1 MRLILI
7 RVIPPSSTN
16 SLKEKGVTFYLR
28 QDNWNDHSFQTQYHL
43 LLSGAYSLDGDAV
56 SIGDVKILKRGQLSS
71 DTHLLAIG
79 DFDRLSPE
87 FCSLGQSLDYYER
100 LANIDPEIR
109 DYLFNALNDVV
120 INPSLKGEFENEE
133 GWKISVMRFIDRD
146 DDIFIL
152 PPIMISKDYEKLPS
166 IDLSFKFK
174 NSSLQ
179 EPIEFN
185 FDSPGYSHKK
195 KLPSRIIVLVGRN
208 GSGKSTL
215 LSKISRVAFASG
227 ADRRDVVLRQVGE
240 FEPIGL
246 GFPKIINIS
255 YSAFD
260 SFQIPGIY
268 IKEKEQILKD
278 MSDGKGRYI
287 FCGIRDIQKELDASI
302 SSMITDDR
310 GKLTENEILRDRQLF
325 TNLKPVEALLE
336 EVKLFLGV
344 IVERRK
350 VDILFDVFDI
360 LSKESSFYDLVKGI
374 TPDNVECNLPE
385 MFINSSTGHKFVV
398 HSIINIIAHAEK
410 RSLILFDEPETH
422 LHPPLLAVLMSSMR
436 HVLDELD
443 AFAIVATHSPVV
455 VQETLSRHVNIIR
468 RKGDI
473 TKVIAPEI
481 QSFGENLAS
490 ITSHVFS
497 LSTEVTDFH
506 GELNKV
512 VSTLRSSLITP
523 SDAKLTEK
531 IEELFDGEISMQAR
545 AYIMSLLVHQ
555 GD

>member
-1 MRLILI
+1 MI

-16 SLKEKGVTFYLR
+16 SLKEKDITFYLR

-43 LLSGAYSLDGDAV
+43 FLSGAHSLDGEAV

-71 DTHLLAIG
+71 DTHLLTIG
-79 DFDRLSPE
+79 DFESLGAE

-100 LANIDPEIR
+100 LANINPEIR
-109 DYLFNALNDVV
+109 NYIFDALNDVV
-120 INPSLKGEFENEE
+120 IHPKLKSKFEHEE
-133 GWKISVMRFIDRD
+133 GWNISVMRFIDRN
-146 DDIFIL
+146 DDIFVL
-152 PPIMISKDYEKLPS
+152 PPIMISKDYDKLPS

-174 NSSLQ
+174 NQSLQ
-179 EPIEFN
+179 NSIEFN
-185 FDSPGYSHKK
+185 FDSPKYSHSK

-227 ADRRDVVLRQVGE
+227 ADRRDLILKKVGE

-268 IKEKEQILKD
+268 IQEKEQILKD

-287 FCGIRDIQKELDASI
+287 FCGIRDIQKELNASI
-302 SSMITDDR
+302 GSMVTDHR
-310 GKLTENEILRDRQLF
+310 GRLTEDEILKDRQSF
-325 TNLKPVEALLE
+325 TNLKPIESLLE
-336 EVKLFLGV
+336 EVNLLLGK
-344 IVERRK
+344 IIEYRK
-350 VDILFDVFDI
+350 VKLLFNVFNI
-360 LSKESSFYDLVKGI
+360 LSKESSFYELVNGI
-374 TPDNVECNLPE
+374 TPDNVESKLPE

-422 LHPPLLAVLMSSMR
+422 LHPPLLAVLMSSIR
-436 HVLDELD
+436 HVLDQLD

-468 RKGDI
+468 RKGGL
-473 TKVIAPEI
+473 TKVISPEI

-497 LSTEVTDFH
+497 LSTDITDFH
-506 GELNKV
+506 SELDEV
-512 VSTLRSSLITP
+512 VHSLRSGFITP
-523 SDAKLTEK
+523 SDTELTEK
-531 IEELFDGEISMQAR
+531 IEDLFDGEISMQAR